1 MTLFQLLAKKNIR
14 MRFRT
19 HFGKM
24 ELDSLFTCPSNIKHT
39 TIKPLPHLVTPGSQ
53 LECQYALLSF
63 GIPDTAPFDTRGEIQ
78 TENLLQYIEKR
89 KEKESQMIHTDV
101 YCPSDNDVL
110 LGRGKPFQEW
120 PGNIQLSNIIDMHRK
135 PYNESDRA
143 QKTAISRDVVQII
156 KGLNGRFLQLNK
168 ATGHWE
174 EFSDAVAREKVGSG
188 FRKKTKD
195 PQSSPKDEQDV
206 LRWIDESFQ

>member
-1 MTLFQLLAKKNIR
+1 M
-14 MRFRT
+14 
-19 HFGKM
+19 
-24 ELDSLFTCPSNIKHT
+24 
-39 TIKPLPHLVTPGSQ
+39 
-53 LECQYALLSF
+53 ECQYALLSF
-63 GIPDTAPFDTRGEIQ
+63 GIPDTSPFDTRGEIQ

-89 KEKESQMIHTDV
+89 KEKESQMIHTNV

-120 PGNIQLSNIIDMHRK
+120 PGNMQLSNIIDMHRK
-135 PYNESDRA
+135 SYDESDRA

-195 PQSSPKDEQDV
+195 PQSAPEDEQD
-206 LRWIDESFQ
+206 LSRWIDESFQ